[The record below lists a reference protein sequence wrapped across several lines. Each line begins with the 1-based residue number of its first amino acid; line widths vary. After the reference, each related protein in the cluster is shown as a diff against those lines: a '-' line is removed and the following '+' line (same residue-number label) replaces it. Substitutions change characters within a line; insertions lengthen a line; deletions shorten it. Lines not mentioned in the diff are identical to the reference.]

1 MSSKNFWVS
10 KALPSFRQV
19 AREQS
24 RPRHKTKGTEMQNQ
38 SNYAM
43 KIHSLANF
51 DVNDMPEYVVEDLLL
66 AGEVS
71 LLVGPSNSGKSAF
84 AIRLSHH
91 IVTSTQ
97 ILGRDV
103 RRGMVL
109 YIAAEGPRSVNS
121 RATAVFRDDEGKEH
135 FHVVEMMPKLGD
147 VICVEKIISAAKS
160 LMKRHGLSFS
170 LVVFDTLILS
180 IGDADENSNV
190 EMSNAIRSARQIAE
204 ALNAH
209 VMLIHHTGKDIER
222 GARGASSL
230 RANVDT
236 ELLCKPCGHGA
247 GRITQEKQRNLE
259 RGGGLGYRLA
269 AREIGHDRKQAPI
282 TAVVAAFE
290 PLEECFASAANVNN
304 KPSNSDRLT
313 AAIKAVLHE
322 RGDDMVGFTTSDLAS
337 LLPQDLFAEG
347 AKLESNKRAVARALE
362 ELERENLVRR
372 EQDGRINRW
381 KLVEQKPTRVA

>member
-1 MSSKNFWVS
+1 
-10 KALPSFRQV
+10 
-19 AREQS
+19 
-24 RPRHKTKGTEMQNQ
+24 MQNQ